1 MTDEPTKDRS
11 TEPGAPARAEP
22 RRIRGA
28 GPLLYLAVGALA
40 GTVGL
45 GVYSGISARSAADA
59 TLRRATEEAAIG
71 VVNVVSPNP
80 SAPTQEIVLP
90 GTTQAFTDAPIF
102 ARTNGYVKSW
112 HFDIGA
118 HVKKGQPL
126 AEIETPE
133 VDQQLEQARADGPTC
148 GRPRSRRTAGK
159 RS

>member
-40 GTVGL
+40 GTLGL

-102 ARTNGYVKSW
+102 ARTNGYVKSLAW
-112 HFDIGA
+112 
-118 HVKKGQPL
+118 VNLSVLPL
-126 AEIETPE
+126 PMVLNTRYHLSSI
-133 VDQQLEQARADGPTC
+133 R
-148 GRPRSRRTAGK
+148 RSVL
-159 RS
+159 S